1 MRIKFIYILLLVSSV
16 AFAQITTTS
25 VLAPGI
31 TTAGQGDLYL
41 TSDTDQLY
49 IGLSN
54 GKVALIGKEAASGW
68 GLNGN
73 SNALATSFLGTT
85 TDVKMNIGSFGTS
98 ILEFG
103 RRQTLGLVQGYTD
116 YTDANQ
122 YLVHVKGGG
131 VSALQFEATNASF
144 YKPMFFTTTDGN
156 FRLKGSAAGT
166 DFFEMGS
173 AGTSNNGSF
182 EFIVADDGNEPIV
195 FKKYNCCPSGV
206 NPYAYV
212 EMMRMQG
219 IGMGD
224 TPSGSAVRVGIGIN
238 TTTNGV
244 TANGVV
250 ANSVL
255 QVGGSLSL
263 PISSVTAN
271 VTLTDNDYTVILK
284 AGAGTV
290 TLPAAS
296 TCKGRIYVVK
306 NISGVA
312 KSITSFVNKEGINST
327 NLLNNR
333 NYTFQSD
340 GVDWQ
345 LINEDYSTPIR
356 SVTASTILTDN
367 DYTVILKAGA
377 YAGTAVTLPA
387 ANTCAGR
394 IYVVKNISG
403 ADRNISAFIS
413 RTGVGSTSL
422 LSNRNYTFQ
431 SDGVDWQLINEDYS
445 SPIRS
450 VTASTILTDNDY
462 TVILKA
468 GAYAGTA
475 VTLPA
480 ANTCVGR
487 IYVLKNI
494 SGADRTIS
502 SFINR
507 FGNAI
512 VTLLSNRIYSFQSD
526 GVDWQQISDDY

>member
-16 AFAQITTTS
+16 AFAQISILSSS
-25 VLAPGI
+25 VLGI

-41 TSDTDQLY
+41 TSDTNQLY

-54 GKVALIGKEAASGW
+54 GTVTLIGNESASGW

-73 SNALATSFLGTT
+73 SNALPTSLLGTT
-85 TDVKMNIGSFGTS
+85 TDVKMNIGSSGIP

-103 RRQTLGLVQGYTD
+103 KRSTLGLTQAYPD
-116 YTDANQ
+116 YTDGNQ
-122 YLVHVKGGG
+122 FLVHVKGAGG
-131 VSALQFEATNASF
+131 VSALQFQADAAGF

-182 EFIVADDGNEPIV
+182 EFIVGDDGDEPII
-195 FKKYNCCPSGV
+195 FKKYNYSPASF
-206 NPYAYV
+206 V
-212 EMMRMQG
+212 EMMRIQG
-219 IGMGD
+219 TGLNN
-224 TPSGSAVRVGIGIN
+224 SVRVGIN
-238 TTTNGV
+238 TNGV
-244 TANGVV
+244 A

-290 TLPAAS
+290 TLPAAN
-296 TCKGRIYVVK
+296 TCQGRIYVVK

-312 KSITSFVNKEGINST
+312 KSISSFVNKEGINST

-345 LINEDYSTPIR
+345 LINEDYSSPIR
-356 SVTASTILTDN
+356 SVTTAVTLDDN

-377 YAGTAVTLPA
+377 GTVTLPA
-387 ANTCAGR
+387 ANTCKGR

-403 ADRNISAFIS
+403 GARTITQFID
-413 RTGVGSTSL
+413 RTGAGITTL
-422 LSNRNYTFQ
+422 ANNR
-431 SDGVDWQLINEDYS
+431 V
-445 SPIRS
+445 
-450 VTASTILTDNDY
+450 
-462 TVILKA
+462 
-468 GAYAGTA
+468 
-475 VTLPA
+475 
-480 ANTCVGR
+480 
-487 IYVLKNI
+487 
-494 SGADRTIS
+494 
-502 SFINR
+502 
-507 FGNAI
+507 
-512 VTLLSNRIYSFQSD
+512 YSFQSD
-526 GVDWQQISDDY
+526 GAEWQLISYL

>member
-1 MRIKFIYILLLVSSV
+1 MKIKFIYILLLVSSV

-54 GKVALIGKEAASGW
+54 GKVTLIGKEAASGW
-68 GLNGN
+68 GLGGN
-73 SNALATSFLGTT
+73 SNALATSLLGTIN
-85 TDVKMNIGSFGTS
+85 DVKMNIGSNSTS
-98 ILEFG
+98 VLEFG
-103 RRQTLGLVQGYTD
+103 RRNTLGLVQGYAD
-116 YTDANQ
+116 YTDPNQ

-173 AGTSNNGSF
+173 TGTSNNGSF

-219 IGMGD
+219 IGMAD
-224 TPSGSAVRVGIGIN
+224 NPSGSAVRVGIGIN

-263 PISSVTAN
+263 PIRSVTLA
-271 VTLTDNDYTVILK
+271 TDNKSLDENDYTVIFK
-284 AGAGTV
+284 FV
-290 TLPAAS
+290 
-296 TCKGRIYVVK
+296 
-306 NISGVA
+306 GV
-312 KSITSFVNKEGINST
+312 
-327 NLLNNR
+327 
-333 NYTFQSD
+333 
-340 GVDWQ
+340 
-345 LINEDYSTPIR
+345 YS
-356 SVTASTILTDN
+356 
-367 DYTVILKAGA
+367 
-377 YAGTAVTLPA
+377 VTLPA
-387 ANTCAGR
+387 ANTC
-394 IYVVKNISG
+394 K
-403 ADRNISAFIS
+403 
-413 RTGVGSTSL
+413 
-422 LSNRNYTFQ
+422 
-431 SDGVDWQLINEDYS
+431 
-445 SPIRS
+445 
-450 VTASTILTDNDY
+450 
-462 TVILKA
+462 
-468 GAYAGTA
+468 
-475 VTLPA
+475 
-480 ANTCVGR
+480 GR

-494 SGADRTIS
+494 SGGTRTITQFIDRS
-502 SFINR
+502 GAGITTLAINR
-507 FGNAI
+507 
-512 VTLLSNRIYSFQSD
+512 VYSFQSD
-526 GVDWQQISDDY
+526 GTEWQLISYL